1 MTPPHAASAADPI
14 GEPRDAGS
22 TAHAMSDSHREF
34 WRAQLVSHLSGLF
47 AATDPAA
54 LAEIEAD
61 AEWVSLAGG
70 ATLFRRGEPG
80 DAAYIVI
87 SGRMRVVD
95 DSARDR
101 TLSEIGAGETL
112 GEMALL
118 SGESRSA
125 TAYAV
130 RDSLLARFSAE
141 AFNRLV
147 ERHPRVLRRIAG
159 FLVERLRRQGAPT
172 VGEKSGV
179 NTVAIV
185 PAGDGADIPGFS
197 RSLAGALAAHGAT
210 LHLDARR
217 VDEALGRDGIA
228 GSAAHDAGSLRVV
241 QWLNEQELAHRFVLY
256 ECEPEASGWTERAVR
271 QADHVVFV
279 ADASSPPEPSG
290 LERRLAERWRDSRA
304 PTRSLVLLHPA
315 GRGTPQ
321 GTAAFLAAR
330 EVDRHY
336 HVQIGATGDFSRLA
350 RYLAGA
356 GIGLVLGGGGAR
368 GRAHLGVLRALTE
381 AGVPVDWVGGTS
393 IGALIAALVA
403 QRVPPDEALA
413 GCRMHFAAIRD
424 PTLPLVS
431 LLAGRRIRAHLD
443 HALGAVA
450 IEDLPLPFFC
460 VSTNLSRATPTLH
473 ERGPLVQAIRASI
486 SVPGILPPVS
496 LDRDLHVDG
505 GLVNNLPIDVMA
517 AKPEV
522 GAVLAV
528 DVSEEIEMRA
538 APNLKSELSGW
549 RLLWQWIGPRASRT
563 EVPTSMTLLARS
575 SLVASIHSARE
586 RRAAEAAGLYLRI
599 PVADLRLLAF
609 ERIDEIAARGYESTR
624 ERIRAW
630 WAGRS
635 AS

>member
-70 ATLFRRGEPG
+70 ATLFRRGDPG

-336 HVQIGATGDFSRLA
+336 H
-350 RYLAGA
+350 
-356 GIGLVLGGGGAR
+356 
-368 GRAHLGVLRALTE
+368 
-381 AGVPVDWVGGTS
+381 
-393 IGALIAALVA
+393 
-403 QRVPPDEALA
+403 
-413 GCRMHFAAIRD
+413 
-424 PTLPLVS
+424 
-431 LLAGRRIRAHLD
+431 
-443 HALGAVA
+443 
-450 IEDLPLPFFC
+450 
-460 VSTNLSRATPTLH
+460 
-473 ERGPLVQAIRASI
+473 
-486 SVPGILPPVS
+486 
-496 LDRDLHVDG
+496 
-505 GLVNNLPIDVMA
+505 
-517 AKPEV
+517 
-522 GAVLAV
+522 
-528 DVSEEIEMRA
+528 
-538 APNLKSELSGW
+538 
-549 RLLWQWIGPRASRT
+549 
-563 EVPTSMTLLARS
+563 
-575 SLVASIHSARE
+575 
-586 RRAAEAAGLYLRI
+586 
-599 PVADLRLLAF
+599 
-609 ERIDEIAARGYESTR
+609 
-624 ERIRAW
+624 
-630 WAGRS
+630 
-635 AS
+635 